1 MTDASDIPIDHWV
14 NRHLPENWRPYA
26 RLMRLDRPIGSWL
39 LLLPCWWGLALGW
52 RAGPEATDIWEIAR
66 LYLLFSVGAVV
77 MRGAGCAVNDL
88 WDRDFDAKVAR
99 TINRPIAYGDL
110 SVKQALGFLVVLLL
124 IGLAILLQLNQA
136 SWILGVSVLVLVF
149 TYPLFKR
156 VTYWPQFVL
165 GLTFNWGALMGW
177 VFIPSVPS
185 EKKLSFDWTGY
196 ILLIVSVYCLVTGL
210 TEGNREGWSS
220 TYIIAMM

>member
-52 RAGPEATDIWEIAR
+52 RAGPEATDVWEIAR

-136 SWILGVSVLVLVF
+136 SWILGSHLQLGRVDGLGGGHRHPRLALRGVVLRRHRLD
-149 TYPLFKR
+149 P
-156 VTYWPQFVL
+156 
-165 GLTFNWGALMGW
+165 GL
-177 VFIPSVPS
+177 
-185 EKKLSFDWTGY
+185 
-196 ILLIVSVYCLVTGL
+196 
-210 TEGNREGWSS
+210 
-220 TYIIAMM
+220 